1 MSTNTPQPTRGSAD
15 DHRTDDDDDEPD
27 DDIERATVPEG
38 HQPGEYGDG
47 GGGGTDDGDDDS
59 GPFGGSLPTPSA
71 KHIAIGAA
79 AGIGLY
85 LAYRYWQSQKRQA
98 AIRAQE
104 RRRRDRDQSG
114 AVGGRGGAQQPSS
127 GELNIP
133 EDPNDPLAA
142 DEAAGNAVFDGWTG
156 TGTGTGTGEGG

>member
-1 MSTNTPQPTRGSAD
+1 MSTTTPQPTRGSAD
-15 DHRTDDDDDEPD
+15 DHRTDDDDNNDDDPA

-38 HQPGEYGDG
+38 HEPGEFG
-47 GGGGTDDGDDDS
+47 DGDDDGGTDGGDGG

-79 AGIGLY
+79 AGIGIY
-85 LAYRYWQSQKRQA
+85 LAYRYWTEQKRQA
-98 AIRAQE
+98 TIRARE
-104 RRRRDRDQSG
+104 RRRRESEQSG
-114 AVGGRGGAQQPSS
+114 SVDGRGGAQQPQ

-156 TGTGTGTGEGG
+156 GEGAE

>member
-15 DHRTDDDDDEPD
+15 DHRTDDDEDEPD

-38 HQPGEYGDG
+38 HEPGEFDGDG
-47 GGGGTDDGDDDS
+47 GGGTDGGDDS

-85 LAYRYWQSQKRQA
+85 LAYRYWQSQKQQA

-114 AVGGRGGAQQPSS
+114 AVGEPGGAGGQPQ
-127 GELNIP
+127 GELQIP

-156 TGTGTGTGEGG
+156 TGTDTGEGG